1 MAVITTC
8 IILLVLFTTFG
19 QGARLKRGG
28 GDPIPSEAPNTT
40 TPSSI
45 SSVTVYVV
53 TTTSPNIEGAEAEG
67 AVHDPNRTGILSLT
81 SVDSGY
87 REVLGDV
94 PSFVGD
100 AHENPTIAPFLPGQT
115 SSQSISNST
124 ISSIASASISSKS
137 PDPVQ
142 TSLSSVSPPSQEPTL
157 PIPTGHFATNC
168 ILYYQVQEKDTCL
181 SIGGDFRIS
190 LDKLLNLNPELDP
203 RCEHL
208 QTGQVL
214 CLREVAPTVAVSSS
228 TTRQPTT
235 TTPTPTSTST
245 GAITISRS
253 TVANTVTTTS
263 PISTGAPSTLISS
276 SSSSSSSS
284 SNGTVAN
291 ATTTTTTTNP
301 QQPPSLENCTR
312 TYSVKAHDT
321 CDGIAR
327 SNKLTLGDFLSLNP
341 ALRVR
346 SSGRGSGGNCPI
358 DIGQV
363 VCVQGGSPSQNTRKI
378 SSTSFTKHTA
388 HSSSATRIFS
398 TSGLTHPEASHV
410 PTSLE
415 VIPIETRRR

>member
-28 GDPIPSEAPNTT
+28 GDSIPSEAPNTT
-40 TPSSI
+40 TPSPI

-67 AVHDPNRTGILSLT
+67 AVHDPNGTGILSLT
-81 SVDSGY
+81 GVDSVY

-100 AHENPTIAPFLPGQT
+100 SHENPTIAPFLPSQT

-124 ISSIASASISSKS
+124 ISSIASAPPSITSKS

-142 TSLSSVSPPSQEPTL
+142 TRLSSASSLSQEPIL

-168 ILYYQVQEKDTCL
+168 ILYYHVQEKDTCL
-181 SIGGDFRIS
+181 SISGDFRIS
-190 LDKLLNLNPELDP
+190 LGKLLNLNPELDP
-203 RCEHL
+203 RCEHV

-228 TTRQPTT
+228 TTRQPITT
-235 TTPTPTSTST
+235 TTPTPTPTST
-245 GAITISRS
+245 GAITISSS
-253 TVANTVTTTS
+253 TAVNM
-263 PISTGAPSTLISS
+263 
-276 SSSSSSSS
+276 
-284 SNGTVAN
+284 
-291 ATTTTTTTNP
+291 TTTTTTNP

-363 VCVQGGSPSQNTRKI
+363 VCVQGGSPRQNTQKI
-378 SSTSFTKHTA
+378 SSTSFMNHTA
-388 HSSSATRIFS
+388 HSSSATGIFS